1 MIQLQDA
8 ESGAPIG
15 PITDAQLEFL
25 VDRLEEESPDDRDY
39 YINQATV
46 DAFEQEGADPGLV
59 ALLRKA
65 LGERDEMEIR
75 WTRT

>member
-1 MIQLQDA
+1 MIQLHDA

-46 DAFEQEGADPGLV
+46 DAFEQEGADAGLV

>member
-1 MIQLQDA
+1 MIQLHDA

-39 YINQATV
+39 YINRATV
-46 DAFEQEGADPGLV
+46 DEFEEEGADPGLV

>member
-1 MIQLQDA
+1 MIQLHDA

-15 PITDAQLEFL
+15 PITDVQLQFL

-46 DAFEQEGADPGLV
+46 DGFEEEGADPALV

>member
-1 MIQLQDA
+1 MIQLHDA

-39 YINQATV
+39 YINRATV
-46 DAFEQEGADPGLV
+46 DGFEEEGADAALV

>member
-15 PITDAQLEFL
+15 PISDEQLEFL
-25 VDRLEEESPDDRDY
+25 VDRLVEESPDDRDY

>member
-46 DAFEQEGADPGLV
+46 DAFEQKGADPALV

>member
-1 MIQLQDA
+1 MIQLHDA

-25 VDRLEEESPDDRDY
+25 VDRLEEESPEDRDY

-46 DAFEQEGADPGLV
+46 DAFEQDGADPALV

>member
-1 MIQLQDA
+1 MIQLHDA

-25 VDRLEEESPDDRDY
+25 VDRLEEESPDDRDD

>member
-15 PITDAQLEFL
+15 PITDAQLQFL
-25 VDRLEEESPDDRDY
+25 IDRLEEESPDDRDY
-39 YINQATV
+39 YINRETV
-46 DAFEQEGADPGLV
+46 DGFEEEGADPALV

-65 LGERDEMEIR
+65 LGEREEMEIR

>member
-15 PITDAQLEFL
+15 PITDAQLQFL
-25 VDRLEEESPDDRDY
+25 IDRLEEESPDDRDY
-39 YINQATV
+39 YINRETV
-46 DAFEQEGADPGLV
+46 DGFEEEGADPVLV

-65 LGERDEMEIR
+65 LGEREEMEIR

>member
-1 MIQLQDA
+1 MIQLHDA

-15 PITDAQLEFL
+15 PITDAQLQFL

-46 DAFEQEGADPGLV
+46 DGFEEEDADPALV